1 MVRGRLRRNLVAYL
15 ALFVAL
21 SSTGYAASEKLLPRN
36 SVGSAQVINGSL
48 QKADLS
54 GKAIAALHGARGP
67 RGLTGAR
74 GAQGAAGPTGAQG
87 SQGVAGQAGPQ
98 GPQGPEGPP
107 GDPMLLAAQGLISQ
121 SFDRALAAWPATPHS
136 DQLHL
141 VGVPL
146 LKGQTVSKIT
156 VGLAG
161 AGSGVTDGWLV
172 LYDADGNLLARSDD
186 SGTAFES
193 TGLVTLPMQ
202 HPYTV
207 PTSGL
212 YYAGFLTTATT
223 EPDFIGTAF
232 PAAGFEGAI
241 GSGDRRSGQEMG
253 QSSPPDTAALS
264 DGSST
269 WMPWVGLS

>member
-1 MVRGRLRRNLVAYL
+1 MVRGHLRRNLIAYL

-67 RGLTGAR
+67 RGLTGA
-74 GAQGAAGPTGAQG
+74 QG
-87 SQGVAGQAGPQ
+87 SQGVAGQAGAQGPQ
-98 GPQGPEGPP
+98 GPRGPEGPP
-107 GDPMLLAAQGLISQ
+107 GDPMLLAAQGLISE
-121 SFDRALAAWPATPHS
+121 SFDRALAAWPAKPQS
-136 DQLHL
+136 EQLHL

-172 LYDADGNLLARSDD
+172 LYDVDGNLLAQSDD
-186 SGTAFES
+186 SGTAFQS

-202 HPYTV
+202 HAYTV

-223 EPDFIGTAF
+223 EPDFIGAAF

-241 GSGDRRSGQEMG
+241 GSGDRRSAQEMS

-264 DGSST
+264 DGNST

>member
-1 MVRGRLRRNLVAYL
+1 MVRGHLRRNLVAYL

-107 GDPMLLAAQGLISQ
+107 GDPMLLAAQGLISE
-121 SFDRALAAWPATPHS
+121 SFDRALAAWPAKPQS
-136 DQLHL
+136 EQLHL

-146 LKGQTVSKIT
+146 LFSMTPTVICWHSQTIRGQRLRAPGWLRSRCCTRTPFRPRASIT
-156 VGLAG
+156 PAFSRPRQPSRISSGPPSRQPGSREQSG
-161 AGSGVTDGWLV
+161 AETGARVRRWASHRRLTQPHSATGIRLGCPGSG
-172 LYDADGNLLARSDD
+172 
-186 SGTAFES
+186 
-193 TGLVTLPMQ
+193 
-202 HPYTV
+202 
-207 PTSGL
+207 
-212 YYAGFLTTATT
+212 
-223 EPDFIGTAF
+223 
-232 PAAGFEGAI
+232 
-241 GSGDRRSGQEMG
+241 
-253 QSSPPDTAALS
+253 
-264 DGSST
+264 
-269 WMPWVGLS
+269 